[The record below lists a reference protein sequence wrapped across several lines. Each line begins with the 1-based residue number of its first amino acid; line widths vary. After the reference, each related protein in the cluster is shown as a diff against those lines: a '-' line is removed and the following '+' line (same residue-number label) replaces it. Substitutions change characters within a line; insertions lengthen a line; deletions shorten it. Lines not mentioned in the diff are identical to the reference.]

1 MRRARMGCSIFVGLL
16 AATSISA
23 AEEFRIE
30 TRLYSGSQPS
40 FSTTTTLFQNG
51 EVFDYLEPADGEKSK
66 GGLAMGEVTVFQP
79 TRKRFVILSGNDRVR
94 TSLSFE
100 QIQQELEKVRK
111 SLRLEAKRLAKLK
124 NPLANKQSRFYA
136 FLADPSFTEQ
146 YDDRSGVLLLSSEF
160 LTYRIVTTE
169 VRRRGIVDQIRE
181 LSDWQ
186 VKLNHL
192 LHGAHGALP
201 PYPRLAVNAALAKR
215 NRVAKEIHRT
225 RSTAKQPVQN
235 RAKHELTL
243 GLRKEHYRRIAITR
257 QQLKDFDS
265 IAFNEFLRRSAKTA
279 RDGSRN
285 RTKRR

>member
-1 MRRARMGCSIFVGLL
+1 MQRVRMGCSIAVWFL
-16 AATSISA
+16 AATSICA
-23 AEEFRIE
+23 GEEFRIA
-30 TRLYSGSQPS
+30 TRLYSGSQTP

-51 EVFDYLEPADGEKSK
+51 QVFDYLEPADGEKPK
-66 GGLAMGEVTVFQP
+66 EGENTGEVTVFQP
-79 TRKRFVILSGNDRVR
+79 AQQRFYILSGSDKVR

-100 QIQQELEKVRK
+100 QIQQELDKVRK
-111 SLRLEAKRLAKLK
+111 SLRLEAKRLAKSK
-124 NPLANKQSRFYA
+124 NPLANKQGRYYA

-146 YDDRSGVLLLSSEF
+146 YDDRSGVLLLTSEF
-160 LTYRIVTTE
+160 LTYRIVTSE

-181 LSDWQ
+181 LTDWQ

-192 LHGAHGALP
+192 LHGALP

-215 NRVAKEIHRT
+215 NRVAKEIHLT
-225 RSTAKQPVQN
+225 LSTAEQPVQI
-235 RAKHELTL
+235 RAKHELAP
-243 GLRKEHYRRIAITR
+243 GLRREHYRRIATTR

-279 RDGSRN
+279 SRN